1 MLTLGIKNLPKHL
14 KRPLSRRIRNL
25 LIGALAGLGLFALF
39 QIVAPFLISSTLV
52 RAGMEE
58 AVAEWTGHDVT
69 IEGSPDIR
77 FWPEPRITLRDITIR
92 KPVDGG
98 KRVLGRVARLSA
110 SFDLLQ
116 TLIGQPEFKDF
127 RLTDPQIYVLREP
140 DGRLDWTNDGLLSR
154 AVREAKPDANGQLL
168 AADADAPMGEVRI
181 TNGTLEISDVSS
193 GRTARFAAI
202 EGDLHWP
209 WLSRGMEIKA
219 RGELNGRKLSVDF
232 NSAQPLLLLAGG
244 SGNASGTI
252 VSDIFQGRFQGVA
265 SLATHAFLSGDAEL
279 TIPDLATV
287 MAWSGVNFPGAERI
301 KRLSLS
307 AHLVTNENTLRF
319 ENLSLGLNEDKATGI
334 LDLMLP
340 ANRLPRLTGTL
351 AFDRLDLSGI
361 VDALTPAADEANN
374 NSNVQTGIEF
384 DLRLSAEH
392 AMLGPLR
399 LSEAAVSV
407 LDTPTQSRVDIVDSD
422 FETGRLTGRL
432 ATAAVDRQD
441 EVALHIAVQGADFGN
456 VIKNLGLGGP
466 LPVTRGSLDLSLN
479 LRRPI
484 TSQAWRDAE
493 GHLRFRGEKG
503 FLPGVDIA
511 GVRQLAT
518 QKPYFSLS
526 EAGSGNL
533 EFDSVDLSARITN
546 GSAEIDDGKI
556 NGSDGTL
563 TISGVVPYASNSLA
577 LSATVHPAPQ
587 DPAQLTVF
595 IGGSWPN
602 PVIWP
607 VSQTAPKPAE

>member
-98 KRVLGRVARLSA
+98 ERVLGRVSRLSA

-193 GRTARFAAI
+193 GRTARFSAI
-202 EGDLHWP
+202 EGNLHWP
-209 WLSRGMEIKA
+209 WLSQGMEIKA

-232 NSAQPLLLLAGG
+232 NSAQPLLLLAGA

-265 SLATHAFLSGDAEL
+265 NLATHAFLSGDAEL
-279 TIPDLATV
+279 TVPDLATV

-307 AHLVTNENTLRF
+307 AHLVTNDNTLRF
-319 ENLSLGLNEDKATGI
+319 ENLSLGLNDDKATGI

-340 ANRLPRLTGTL
+340 EGRLPRLTGTL

-361 VDALTPAADEANN
+361 VDVLTPATDNAND
-374 NSNVQTGIEF
+374 NVQTGIEF
-384 DLRLSAEH
+384 DLRLSAEQ

-399 LSEAAVSV
+399 LSAAAVSV

-441 EVALHIAVQGADFGN
+441 EMALHIAVQGADFGN

-466 LPVTRGSLDLSLN
+466 LPVTHGSLDLSLI

-484 TSQAWRDAE
+484 TPQAWREAE

-503 FLPGVDIA
+503 ILPGVDIA
-511 GVRQLAT
+511 GVRQLAAY
-518 QKPYFSLS
+518 KPYFSLS

-533 EFDSVDLSARITN
+533 QFDSIDLSARIAN
-546 GSAEIDDGKI
+546 GSAEIDHGKI
-556 NGSDGTL
+556 KGSDGTL

-577 LSATVHPAPQ
+577 LSATVHPTLQ